1 MYFKFTLQKWL
12 GSMSKLKYPNSVFLL
27 VVFIQGYFDIDW
39 TMPVQWNQHLMLALY
54 NKKSHGT
61 AAVICN

>member
-27 VVFIQGYFDIDW
+27 VVFIQEGLFWYWLDNACAMKPTSDASI
-39 TMPVQWNQHLMLALY
+39 V
-54 NKKSHGT
+54 
-61 AAVICN
+61 